1 MVVQE
6 TSDEKRSSV
15 VQEEGEQGTIGA
27 WMRIYVSDS
36 KTLKLKAM
44 YAQSEHVC
52 QPVINIPQVG
62 FVMNTKEHT
71 KILEACHK
79 DPTSGHMGTKKT
91 LAHVTS
97 CGLGAA
103 NNATHLVSNWTTLS
117 LPFSR
122 IKKTKWGGAWV
133 RG

>member
-6 TSDEKRSSV
+6 TSDEKWRSV
-15 VQEEGEQGTIGA
+15 LQEEGEQGTISA

-44 YAQSEHVC
+44 YAQSERAIRVC

-79 DPTSGHMGTKKT
+79 DPTSGHMGT
-91 LAHVTS
+91 
-97 CGLGAA
+97 
-103 NNATHLVSNWTTLS
+103 
-117 LPFSR
+117 
-122 IKKTKWGGAWV
+122 
-133 RG
+133 

>member
-6 TSDEKRSSV
+6 TSDEKWSSV
-15 VQEEGEQGTIGA
+15 VQEEGEQGTISA
-27 WMRIYVSDS
+27 WTRIYVYDS

-44 YAQSEHVC
+44 YAQSERAIRVC
-52 QPVINIPQVG
+52 QPVINNSSGWVCDQYQG
-62 FVMNTKEHT
+62 TYK
-71 KILEACHK
+71 EACHK

-103 NNATHLVSNWTTLS
+103 NNAKHLVSNWTTLS
-117 LPFSR
+117 VPFSR
-122 IKKTKWGGAWV
+122 IIQDY
-133 RG
+133 